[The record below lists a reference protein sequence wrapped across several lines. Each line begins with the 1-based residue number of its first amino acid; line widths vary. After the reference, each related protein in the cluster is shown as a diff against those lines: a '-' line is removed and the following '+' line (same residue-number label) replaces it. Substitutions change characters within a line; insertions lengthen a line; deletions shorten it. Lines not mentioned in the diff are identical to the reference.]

1 MKIEKFGTDEQA
13 EIYGV
18 WKAIGEDAKIKV
30 AREGNQRYLNAIRD
44 KLAAAQY
51 VSPLDMPEDEWNKL
65 HNEAIAETILLGWE
79 GLEDEEGNVPEYSVE
94 LAVEW
99 LTKYKEFKKI
109 VLAIS
114 SNVEHY
120 RTAAVNRVKENIK
133 K

>member
-1 MKIEKFGTDEQA
+1 
-13 EIYGV
+13 
-18 WKAIGEDAKIKV
+18 
-30 AREGNQRYLNAIRD
+30 
-44 KLAAAQY
+44 
-51 VSPLDMPEDEWNKL
+51 
-65 HNEAIAETILLGWE
+65 LLGWE
-79 GLEDEEGNVPEYSVE
+79 GLEDEEGNMPEYSVE
-94 LAVEW
+94 MAVKW